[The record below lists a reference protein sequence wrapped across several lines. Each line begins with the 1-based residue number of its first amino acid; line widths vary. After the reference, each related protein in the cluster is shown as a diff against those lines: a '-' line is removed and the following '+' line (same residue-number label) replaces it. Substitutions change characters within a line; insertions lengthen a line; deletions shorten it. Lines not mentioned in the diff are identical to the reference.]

1 MSNSIK
7 KRMNEA
13 ARREVE
19 AGNVFM
25 ANEITANVMVG
36 FTMIIIVALLLC
48 CVLLNEVGVFTVEKW
63 TMRWSALIALVIVV
77 PLTVVNFRYVGAKL
91 WLRHALVSDLTV
103 VCAILA
109 ASLGY
114 NVTLLMVVPVVIS
127 TRYFDRRYTT
137 KTAILTAV
145 LFLAA
150 EVISAFFGAMNLNMY
165 YFTTDAV
172 LTVRPGANL
181 GDVVAS
187 VPLDRLAFLQYL
199 LTEDYL
205 GRCVTYFVVAV
216 ICGYIAQRGKDMIE
230 MESENAKKTSRI
242 ETELNLATN
251 IQANMLPSVFP
262 AFPER
267 SEIDLYATMT
277 PAKEVG
283 GDFYDFFMTDDDHLA
298 VVMADVSGKGVPAA
312 LFMVI
317 AKTLIKD
324 HTTPEKDLGEV
335 FSKVNSLL
343 CEANSEGL
351 FVTAFEGVL
360 DLRTGEFRFV
370 NAGHEMP
377 FIYKKGRGFMAYPIK
392 SSFVL
397 AGMEQMKY
405 KSGIMDLSVG
415 DKLFQ
420 YTDGV
425 TEATN
430 GNNELYGMERLEKA
444 LNENAELTPAELL
457 PAVKADIDAFVGDAP
472 QFDDITMLCFE
483 FREKAKTE

>member
-1 MSNSIK
+1 MLGSVK

-13 ARREVE
+13 SQKAAES
-19 AGNVFM
+19 GDVFM

-36 FTMIIIVALLLC
+36 STMIIIVLLLLGC
-48 CVLLNEVGVFTVEKW
+48 LFLNELGIFTVDKW
-63 TMRWSALIALVIVV
+63 IMRLSALIALLIVV
-77 PLTVVNFRYVGAKL
+77 PITIINFKYIGEKL
-91 WLRHALVSDLTV
+91 WLRRLLMADLIV

-109 ASLGY
+109 ATLTY
-114 NVTLLMVVPVVIS
+114 NVTLLMVVPVIIS
-127 TRYFDRRYTT
+127 TRYFDRKYTT
-137 KTAILTAV
+137 KIAIFTAI

-150 EVISAFFGAMNLNMY
+150 EIISAFYGAQNLNMY
-165 YFTTDAV
+165 YFTSGAEFSV
-172 LTVRPGANL
+172 QPGQNL
-181 GDVVAS
+181 GDVIAS
-187 VPLDRLAFLQYL
+187 VPLDRLTFLQTL

-205 GRCVTYFVVAV
+205 GRCATYFVVSV
-216 ICGYIAQRGKDMIE
+216 ICCYIAQRGKDMIE
-230 MESENAKKTSRI
+230 MESENAKKSSRI
-242 ETELNLATN
+242 ETELSLATS
-251 IQANMLPSVFP
+251 IQANMLPTI
-262 AFPER
+262 FPER
-267 SEIDLYATMT
+267 NEIDLYATMT

-283 GDFYDFFMTDDDHLA
+283 GDFYDFFMIDDNHLA

-324 HTTPEKDLGEV
+324 HTSPDKDLGDV
-335 FSKVNSLL
+335 FAKVNDLL
-343 CEANSEGL
+343 CESNSEGL

-377 FIYKKGRGFMAYPIK
+377 FICKKGHGFKPYPIK
-392 SSFVL
+392 SAFVL
-397 AGMEQMKY
+397 AGMENMKY
-405 KSGIMDLSVG
+405 KPGIMNLDVG

-430 GNNELYGMERLEKA
+430 ADNELYGMVRLEKA
-444 LNENAELTPAELL
+444 LTENAALSPAELL
-457 PAVKADIDAFVGDAP
+457 PAVKADIDDFVGAAP

-483 FREKAKTE
+483 FKEKIKAE